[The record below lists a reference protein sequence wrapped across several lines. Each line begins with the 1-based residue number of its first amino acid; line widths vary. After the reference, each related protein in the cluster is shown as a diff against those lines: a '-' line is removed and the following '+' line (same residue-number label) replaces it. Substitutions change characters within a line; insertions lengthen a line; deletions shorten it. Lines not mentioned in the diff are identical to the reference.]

1 MQSDG
6 LACSSQLDRCRFEGR
21 SRTSCMEDRDL
32 LGLVLAGIAVMMFLT
47 GIVLIM

>member
-1 MQSDG
+1 
-6 LACSSQLDRCRFEGR
+6 
-21 SRTSCMEDRDL
+21 MEDRDL

>member
-1 MQSDG
+1 MQLLDVQNRRS
-6 LACSSQLDRCRFEGR
+6 DRCGFEGR